1 MIKST
6 NSLNLCSTR
15 YHLFQKSI
23 PLELLQNMSYM
34 KRYLFF
40 LCLCCLPVVLPA
52 QTVTA
57 SNGATDKPPYLQ
69 YPFIPALKLTLPD
82 GHIITKNDLRK
93 NTQTLVFIFS
103 VDCDHCKKLT
113 EEVLANIK
121 KFKKTQILMITP
133 FNVEQM
139 KEYYDTYKIKDYP
152 NIVMTS
158 EPTRQIMYYY
168 NLHYFP
174 GLFVY
179 DKKQA
184 FVKGFEGTVKLE
196 QLEQYFN

>member
-1 MIKST
+1 
-6 NSLNLCSTR
+6 
-15 YHLFQKSI
+15 
-23 PLELLQNMSYM
+23 MSYM

-40 LCLCCLPVVLPA
+40 LCLCCLPALLSA
-52 QTVTA
+52 QSQTSATA
-57 SNGATDKPPYLQ
+57 ADKDKPPYLQ
-69 YPFIPALKLTLPD
+69 FPFIPAFPLTLPD
-82 GHIITKNDLRK
+82 GHIITKNDLKK
-93 NTQTLVFIFS
+93 NTQTIVFIFS
-103 VDCDHCKKLT
+103 VDCDHCKHLT
-113 EEVLANIK
+113 EEVLKNID

-133 FNVEQM
+133 FKPEQM

-179 DKKQA
+179 NKKQQ

-196 QLEQYFN
+196 QLTEYLN

>member
-1 MIKST
+1 
-6 NSLNLCSTR
+6 
-15 YHLFQKSI
+15 
-23 PLELLQNMSYM
+23 M

-40 LCLCCLPVVLPA
+40 LSLCCLPVLLSAQSQTSAAPA
-52 QTVTA
+52 DT
-57 SNGATDKPPYLQ
+57 NKPPYLQ
-69 YPFIPALKLTLPD
+69 YPFIPAFQLTLPD
-82 GHIITKNDLRK
+82 GHIITKNDLKK
-93 NTQTLVFIFS
+93 NTKTMVFIFS

-113 EEVLANIK
+113 EEVLQNIS

-133 FNVEQM
+133 FKQEQM
-139 KEYYDTYKIKDYP
+139 KEYYDTYKIKNYP

-179 DKKQA
+179 DKKQQ

>member
-1 MIKST
+1 
-6 NSLNLCSTR
+6 
-15 YHLFQKSI
+15 
-23 PLELLQNMSYM
+23 MSYM
-34 KRYLFF
+34 KRYLLF
-40 LCLCCLPVVLPA
+40 LCLCCLPALLSA
-52 QTVTA
+52 QTIA
-57 SNGATDKPPYLQ
+57 SSASAAEKPPYLQ
-69 YPFIPALKLTLPD
+69 FDFIPPFKLTLPD
-82 GHIITKNDLRK
+82 GHIITKNDLKK
-93 NTQTLVFIFS
+93 NTKTMVFIFS

-113 EEVLANIK
+113 EEVLQNIS

-133 FNVEQM
+133 FQPEQM
-139 KEYYDTYKIKDYP
+139 KEYYNTYKIKNYP

-179 DKKQA
+179 DKKQH

-196 QLEQYFN
+196 ELEQYFN